1 MLPETIFF
9 LVEKHIIRS
18 GRLVAT
24 ETLLPHLLFSSVSIY
39 SLLYYLRSV
48 TSGLWVPLPSCLR
61 RGPRGYCRSE
71 WRTGG
76 ENRFLALSVSAE
88 HESGQVICTHF
99 QVFAMTRVKIEPSL
113 PALVARAQPTVPPTR
128 SIVPLR
134 RAFIIL

>member
-1 MLPETIFF
+1 M
-9 LVEKHIIRS
+9 
-18 GRLVAT
+18 ADW
-24 ETLLPHLLFSSVSIY
+24 LLQRHFCRIYYSVRFQYTRFCITFGVLQVVCGS
-39 SLLYYLRSV
+39 
-48 TSGLWVPLPSCLR
+48 PSCLR